1 MPDLHQVQ
9 NPHIKGLLRKV
20 EVIVLQQEAVH
31 REAILLLQEAVQATA
46 GVVVEVA
53 AGVQVLQ
60 LVLHLQVQVEAVRE
74 DVKS

>member
-9 NPHIKGLLRKV
+9 NPHIKGLLHKV
-20 EVIVLQQEAVH
+20 EVIVLQQEAVL
-31 REAILLLQEAVQATA
+31 REAILLLQKAVQATA